1 MFQYSQRG
9 TLVWLFIIGM
19 ALGLTMAAGEIP
31 AEAGAALIA
40 AYLALVV
47 FVTSRGQIA
56 SVLDSLPAIGSHQAQ
71 PSEIAR
77 EAIAR
82 ARRHPN
88 YDALVQLIDVGLV
101 VDEQRPDGLS
111 LRRGRFI
118 SLDDDGIRPFAI
130 FHVPDV
136 LSERVGKIRFELRDE
151 SGEVQYVYETEQWL
165 KEGENTI
172 LPNYRFPVRSNKNG
186 LDAGSWTA
194 HVMLDEGVLG
204 IHNFSLSPSLTDR
217 RRQLAATDGE
227 LRERVWRSEEEDA
240 SLPISLEEL
249 LRQQSRQRQG

>member
-9 TLVWLFIIGM
+9 TLVWLFIILM
-19 ALGLTMAAGEIP
+19 ALALTMVAGAIP
-31 AEAGAALIA
+31 LPVGAALIA
-40 AYLALVV
+40 AWMALAL
-47 FVTSRGQIA
+47 FVTGRSQIA
-56 SVLDSLPAIGSHQAQ
+56 SVLDSLPALGSRPAQ

-118 SLDDDGIRPFAI
+118 SLDDEGIRPFAI

-136 LSERVGKIRFELRDE
+136 LSERVGKIRFELRNE
-151 SGEVQYVYETEQWL
+151 TGEVQYVYETEQWL
-165 KEGENTI
+165 KSGENTI
-172 LPNYRFPVRSNKNG
+172 LPNYRFPVRSNKNA

-194 HVMLDEGVLG
+194 HILLDEGVLG
-204 IHNFSLSPSLTDR
+204 IHNFSLSPSLASR
-217 RRQLAATDGE
+217 RRQLAGTDGE
-227 LRERVWRSEEEDA
+227 LRERVWQSDEDA